1 MREIPREILDSFT
14 DHLDLALFIT
24 DGGGVV
30 YQLNERASSIIRLP
44 KITAAGRLLER
55 LLPLEAAQFLEKE
68 RQEALATG
76 QTRYIMK
83 KIFIIPGWGIR
94 YFEIQVIPFRNPDSG
109 MWVAHLLNDITNM
122 ERRIMASEKA
132 RENAEAEARARRAF
146 LARMSHEI
154 RTPMNGIMGM
164 TDLALQSDPPKE
176 IAEYL
181 GIIKNSSDSL
191 LGILNDVLDFA
202 KVESGR
208 MELEELPLELSE
220 LLSQTITLL
229 KPAAQD
235 KGIEISGDVDSRLP
249 EMLSGDPTRIRQI
262 LTNLIG
268 NAVKFTEHG
277 SVHIGIEPGP
287 NPPDSAPDE
296 ITIVGTVRDTGIGID
311 PEKLE
316 SLFDAFTQSDSSI
329 SREYG
334 GTGLGLAICRTLAR
348 LMGGDVDVESTP
360 GKGSVFCFRIRL
372 KKLAEP
378 VSEAGSGIPVK
389 EDSRDDVPN
398 FDGLTVLLAED
409 NRVNRLVAENLLKRA
424 GLKVISCPDG
434 RDSVLSW
441 REYQPNLILMDLQMP
456 KMDGIEAARI
466 IREIE
471 LAENPEIPENPEK
484 TRHVPIIALT
494 AHVLNEERKA
504 AEDAGMD
511 GWVGKPIKPSELY
524 AELER
529 LLHPVVSG

>member
-24 DGGGVV
+24 DCEGVV
-30 YQLNERASSIIRLP
+30 HQLNERASSIIRLP
-44 KITAAGRLLER
+44 KITAVGRLLDR
-55 LLPLEAAQFLEKE
+55 LLPPEAAQILENE
-68 RQEALATG
+68 RREALATG
-76 QTRYIMK
+76 ITRHLMK
-83 KIFIIPGWGIR
+83 KLLIFPGWGIR
-94 YFEIQVIPFRNPDSG
+94 YLEIRVIPFRNPDG
-109 MWVAHLLNDITNM
+109 EPWVAHLLNDITNR
-122 ERRIMASEKA
+122 ERREMASEKA
-132 RENAEAEARARRAF
+132 RENAEADARARRAF

-164 TDLALQSDPPKE
+164 TDLALQSNPPE
-176 IAEYL
+176 DIAEYL
-181 GIIKNSSDSL
+181 GIIKNASDSL

-229 KPAAQD
+229 KPAAEE
-235 KGIEISGDVDSRLP
+235 KGIELTGNVDSRLP
-249 EMLSGDPTRIRQI
+249 EVLSGDPTRIRQI

-277 SVHIGIEPGP
+277 SIHIDIEPGP
-287 NPPDSAPDE
+287 KLPDAAENE
-296 ITIVGTVRDTGIGID
+296 IAIAGSVRDTGIGID

-316 SLFDAFTQSDSSI
+316 SLFDAFTQNDSSI

-348 LMGGDVDVESTP
+348 LMGGDVDAESTP
-360 GKGSVFCFRIRL
+360 GKGSIFRFKINL
-372 KKLAEP
+372 KKHAGP
-378 VSEAGSGIPVK
+378 VSDAESGISGAR
-389 EDSRDDVPN
+389 DSNADIPH
-398 FDGLTVLLAED
+398 FKGLTVLLAED
-409 NRVNRLVAENLLKRA
+409 NRVNKLVAENLLKRT
-424 GLKVISCPDG
+424 GINVISCSDG
-434 RDSVLSW
+434 SEAVSSW
-441 REYQPNLILMDLQMP
+441 REYKPELILMDLQMP
-456 KMDGIEAARI
+456 KMDGTEAARI
-466 IREIE
+466 IRA
-471 LAENPEIPENPEK
+471 AEDAESP
-484 TRHVPIIALT
+484 VPIIALT
-494 AHVLNEERKA
+494 AHILDEERKA

-529 LLHPVVSG
+529 LLPPVVSG